1 MATFQSVAAFGREVE
16 RMEREIKAK
25 RRAIGSKVA
34 DKALPEG
41 YRAAAAKLGGDP
53 KFSGWR
59 GWLQLQA
66 RGKDYG
72 AVILPK
78 SRLAAAQWTVG
89 QDGRNAHG
97 GPGGG
102 FLGPGINARTGETNL
117 RFRKSGGVI
126 IRKRS
131 AKRWNGVTQGKGI
144 SDDAKQRFA
153 KVAEPIAEK
162 EFKLIMRSHFSVN

>member
-1 MATFQSVAAFGREVE
+1 VATFQSVAAFAKEVE
-16 RMEREIKAK
+16 RLERDVK
-25 RRAIGSKVA
+25 RHRKDIGTKVA

-78 SRLAAAQWTVG
+78 NRLAAAQWTVA

-102 FLGPGINARTGETNL
+102 FLGPAINARSGATNL

-126 IRKRS
+126 VRKRT
-131 AKRWNGVTQGKGI
+131 AKRWNGVTQGKGV
-144 SDDAKQRFA
+144 SDDAKKRFE
-153 KVAEPIAEK
+153 KVAEPVAEK
-162 EFKLIMRSHFSVN
+162 EFGLILRKHFSVN